1 MKLKYLISI
10 IFLLFV
16 GFNLFFIYIEL
27 KDLKSKINTY
37 NEIEL
42 TRLSLLDSQISK
54 LNVLIVDLET
64 LLKKTKV
71 PAIE

>member
-1 MKLKYLISI
+1 MKLKYLILI

>member
-1 MKLKYLISI
+1 MKYLIPTILI
-10 IFLLFV
+10 IFA
-16 GFNLFFIYIEL
+16 GFNFIVYTEL
-27 KDLKSKINTY
+27 KDLKSKINTS

-54 LNVLIVDLET
+54 MNILIVDLET
-64 LLKKTKV
+64 FLKKTKT

>member
-1 MKLKYLISI
+1 MKYLIPTI
-10 IFLLFV
+10 LIVFAGLNFLV
-16 GFNLFFIYIEL
+16 YTEL